1 MRFGWR
7 LATLGLV
14 FAGLLSV
21 LFVRLWFVQLAEGA
35 LYAAAAESSTIATES
50 QIAPRGDIVDANGI
64 PLATSRSELVVVVD
78 RAVLNNEA
86 EDQVVSRLSAIL
98 EVGPI
103 VIRSELERAGSGE
116 IAFISDLDITAD
128 MAYTVL
134 EQRLDLPGVTIEA
147 FPERLY
153 LEGSLMAHVLGHIGL
168 PSSGDLERN
177 PDLDPNVVV
186 GKLGVEREYDAFLQ
200 GTPGVVRYTINAQGD
215 ILDQVDA
222 SNPVQGDTLWLT
234 VDSVTQRVVEQVLAD
249 VVVLAQE
256 RKDETE
262 PADRRTLPTER
273 ATALVMRV
281 DTGEIIAMGSYP
293 SFDPQ
298 AFVGGIGEDDFAAL
312 SEAFA
317 FNNLAIQG
325 LKPPASTF
333 KAVTYITAM
342 MEDISPRDTTS
353 VEQTIEC
360 SAQLKADFVDDSQLV
375 YQNWTRASDGQ
386 QNIHDA
392 FRRSCNIYFWE
403 LALSIWRDYKGTED
417 EDILQDWAAVLGF
430 GRRTQV
436 DLPFETA
443 GILPDRELFDEWQI
457 TQPWRVRQEGW
468 LGGDLMNL
476 AVGQGS
482 ILVTPIQLA
491 TAYATMVNGGT
502 VYQPQIVDKIVDA
515 NDEIVRD
522 FRPRPLRTPEIDP
535 SVVTSLLTDMGSVV
549 RQGGTAAAAFSG
561 LDGLELQMG
570 GKTGTAQGFVDAE
583 GLRHAATA
591 WFAGVAPISNPEF
604 VVVVMVDEGGSG
616 GAVAAPA
623 AARILTHLLGGS
635 PTPLVAGV
643 DAD

>member
-1 MRFGWR
+1 
-7 LATLGLV
+7 
-14 FAGLLSV
+14 
-21 LFVRLWFVQLAEGA
+21 
-35 LYAAAAESSTIATES
+35 
-50 QIAPRGDIVDANGI
+50 
-64 PLATSRSELVVVVD
+64 
-78 RAVLNNEA
+78 
-86 EDQVVSRLSAIL
+86 
-98 EVGPI
+98 
-103 VIRSELERAGSGE
+103 
-116 IAFISDLDITAD
+116 
-128 MAYTVL
+128 
-134 EQRLDLPGVTIEA
+134 
-147 FPERLY
+147 
-153 LEGSLMAHVLGHIGL
+153 GHIGF
-168 PSSGDLERN
+168 PSSADLERN

-200 GTPGVVRYTINAQGD
+200 GTPGLVRYTINAQGD

-222 SNPVQGDTLWLT
+222 SDPLQGDTLWLT
-234 VDSVTQRVVEQVLAD
+234 IDSVTQQVVEKILVD
-249 VVVLAQE
+249 VVVLAQD
-256 RKDETE
+256 RKDENE
-262 PADRRTLPTER
+262 PADARTLPTER

-281 DTGEIIAMGSYP
+281 DTGEIIAMASYP
-293 SFDPQ
+293 SFEPQ
-298 AFVGGIGEDDFAAL
+298 AFVGGIGEDEYATL

-325 LKPPASTF
+325 LKPPASAF

-342 MEDISPRDTTS
+342 MENISPRDTTS

-375 YQNWTRASDGQ
+375 YQNWTRASDGL

-403 LALSIWRDYKGTED
+403 LALSIWRDYKGTD
-417 EDILQDWAAVLGF
+417 NEDILQDWAAVLGF

-443 GILPDRELFDEWQI
+443 GILPDRELFDEWQV
-457 TQPWRVRQEGW
+457 TQPWRVREEGW

-482 ILVTPIQLA
+482 ILVTPIQMA
-491 TAYATMVNGGT
+491 TAYAAMVNGGT
-502 VYQPQIVDKIVDA
+502 VYQPQVVDKIVDA
-515 NDEIVRD
+515 NGEIVRD
-522 FRPRPLRTPEIDP
+522 FGPRPLRTPEIDP
-535 SVVTSLLTDMGSVV
+535 AVVTSLLADMGSVV
-549 RQGGTAAAAFSG
+549 RTSGTAAAAFTG

-570 GKTGTAQGFVDAE
+570 GKTGTAQGFTDAE

-635 PTPLVAGV
+635 PAPLVAGEET
-643 DAD
+643 D